1 MKIEAKGKVN
11 LSLDVLGIRPDGYHE
26 LDMIMAEIDLSD
38 VLDVVPAAEDEIV
51 CEGMHLPENNTL
63 SKALKVLREK
73 AGLQGHYRIGLEKH
87 IPSQAGLGGGSADA
101 AALMKYL
108 NTAEQLNLS
117 TADLLE
123 LGALVGADVP
133 FCILQG
139 IARVKGIGEE
149 CDLLNSSWKFPVLL
163 VQPEEGM
170 STPEAF
176 KAWDAGDWKPLD
188 IDIVQDAVLK
198 KDAALLYQTM
208 GNALEPIAYEK
219 LPILHQIKEDMNE
232 CGLVRVMMTGSGS
245 CMMGFCI
252 EEKLIDEAETA
263 LKGRYPFVKK
273 VWVGTEEA

>member
-11 LSLDVLGIRPDGYHE
+11 LSLDILGILPNGYHE
-26 LDMIMAEIDLSD
+26 LDMIMAEIDLAD
-38 VLDVVPAAEDEIV
+38 ILEIAPAEHDEIV
-51 CEGMHLPENNTL
+51 CEGMSLPENNTL

-73 AGLQGHYRIGLEKH
+73 GGLKGCYKIAVEKN

-108 NTAEQLNLS
+108 NTVEGLNLS

-139 IARVKGIGEE
+139 IARVRGIGED
-149 CDLLNSSWKFPVLL
+149 CQPIHSAWKFPVLL
-163 VQPEEGM
+163 VQPDQGM

-176 KAWDAGDWKPLD
+176 KAWDKEEWKPLD
-188 IDIVQDAVLK
+188 IDIVQDAVVK
-198 KDAALLYQTM
+198 RDPGLLYQTM
-208 GNALEPIAYEK
+208 SNALEPVAYEK
-219 LPILHQIKEDMNE
+219 LPVLGQIKEDMNA

-252 EEKLIDEAETA
+252 EEKLIDEAEKA
-263 LKGRYPFVKK
+263 LQGRYPFVKK